1 MPRSRK
7 AVLLAVLVAVL
18 LGAAGARAQEE
29 PGPPETSLDEA
40 GWQGVLGVRGVVST
54 AQRYVVLL
62 DHPSLASRVRDD
74 GGRATEAQMRTW
86 TGAAL
91 GVQEQFLSRMTAA
104 GVRIGPEYRFVRVVN
119 GFSTQLD
126 PTSLAVLEGDREVLG
141 VYPVRIAYPA
151 QFPETENVRPAT
163 LTGLGVPGLDG
174 TGVTVALL
182 DTGVDPSHPYLRD
195 SLLPGIDLLNPGSGA
210 VAQPHPTIPG
220 RPERHATELAGI
232 VTGSDGPDGLQGVA
246 PGASILPVRI
256 AGWQPN
262 AEGGYT
268 VYSRTDQIIA
278 GLEAAVDPNGDG
290 DSMDAARIALVGVV
304 EPYASFTDGPLARAV
319 AGATALDVL
328 VVVPA
333 GNDGRA
339 GPSFGSIGGPSAVPE
354 ALTAAAA
361 DERPDAPTVRVHIR
375 AGLRVLFDSRLPL
388 GGAPTETVTAE
399 VVPVSRA
406 AAAQGTPGHF
416 GPDGL
421 SRVAARAPL
430 LPRGVLSEETIEEA
444 TSAGAIAVLV
454 DGRLPAGAFS
464 LDVPEGV
471 PVVGLPEALVREI
484 RAMLAAG
491 IPVTA
496 AVGAVDVAEN
506 EAGNAVAAFSSRGLA
521 FGGGLKPDLTAPG
534 VAIPTSEPGR
544 GEELEVRFGTVSG
557 TSVSAAIVA
566 GVAAVLAEGRP
577 QSSATELA
585 GLLRGSAQRQPGDLD
600 ATASGAGLV
609 DLRVAVRQEVVAE
622 PAIIS
627 FGIAARARPSW
638 RASSGCERLD
648 AAACEVSIETISA
661 RAEGRRDH
669 LRPAASSRCGPG
681 RSRTVVVRA
690 DTSDLSEQAGV
701 ATGEL
706 VFLVRDSPEVHV
718 PWAVAVPDQSVDL
731 LSRVRLRA
739 RGGTRVRRDAGGAQP
754 RRRRGDA
761 EPSLEVR
768 PLETLEVLW
777 RGGEL
782 LGVLARRREVLPGR
796 YTFGLTGR
804 GPDGDR
810 LPAGRY
816 TVNVVARPG
825 DGHAPVR
832 RERPVR
838 RAVGGSSDGH
848 ILGAVRDQGGAS
860 RCTAAEAVSH
870 LRENPFELAKRSSG
884 GSARSSPSTRTSFAS
899 SPSAR
904 RRSRSRSPSRWTTA
918 RSRSS
923 SATA

>member
-1 MPRSRK
+1 M
-7 AVLLAVLVAVL
+7 
-18 LGAAGARAQEE
+18 
-29 PGPPETSLDEA
+29 
-40 GWQGVLGVRGVVST
+40 LGVRGVVST

-62 DHPSLASRVRDD
+62 DHPSLAARVRDE
-74 GGRATEAQMRTW
+74 GGRATEAQMRVW
-86 TGAAL
+86 TGTAL
-91 GVQEQFLSRMTAA
+91 RVQEQFLARMAAA
-104 GVRIGPEYRFVRVVN
+104 GARIGPEQRFVRVVN

-126 PTSLAVLEGDREVLG
+126 PTSFALLEGDREVQG

-246 PGASILPVRI
+246 PGSSILPIRI

-319 AGATALDVL
+319 AGATALDLL

-339 GPSFGSIGGPSAVPE
+339 GPGFGSIGGPSGVPE

-361 DERPDAPTVRVHIR
+361 DERPDAPTVRVHVR

-406 AAAQGTPGHF
+406 AAGQGTPGHF

-421 SRVAARAPL
+421 SRVAGRAPL

-471 PVVGLPEALVREI
+471 PVVGLPETLVREM

-496 AVGAVDVAEN
+496 AVGAVDVAQN
-506 EAGNAVAAFSSRGLA
+506 EGGNAVAAFSSRGLA

-577 QSSATELA
+577 QSSAPELA
-585 GLLRGSAQRQPGDLD
+585 ALLRGSAQRQPGDLD
-600 ATASGAGLV
+600 VTASGAGLV
-609 DLRVAVRQEVVAE
+609 NLRIAVRQEVVAE
-622 PAIIS
+622 PPSIS
-627 FGIAARARPSW
+627 FGIAGPRTAELESVIRLTNVSTRRVEISIQRINLAPKAVEITFRPPEL
-638 RASSGCERLD
+638 A
-648 AAACEVSIETISA
+648 
-661 RAEGRRDH
+661 
-669 LRPAASSRCGPG
+669 LRPG
-681 RSRTVVVRA
+681 RSRNVVVRA

-706 VFLVRDSPEVHV
+706 VLLVQDSTEVHV
-718 PWAVAVPDQSVDL
+718 PWAISVPAQNVDL
-731 LSRVRLRA
+731 L
-739 RGGTRVRRDAGGAQP
+739 TRVRIDRPEGGRVSDATPAVLSLVAGAVTTTP
-754 RRRRGDA
+754 A
-761 EPSLEVR
+761 LEVR
-768 PLETLEVLW
+768 PLETLEVRLL
-777 RGGEL
+777 RNGEL

-796 YTFGLTGR
+796 YSFGLTGR

-816 TVNVVARPG
+816 TVNIVARPG
-825 DGHAPVR
+825 KGLRRFVESVPYVVR
-832 RERPVR
+832 
-838 RAVGGSSDGH
+838 
-848 ILGAVRDQGGAS
+848 
-860 RCTAAEAVSH
+860 
-870 LRENPFELAKRSSG
+870 
-884 GSARSSPSTRTSFAS
+884 
-899 SPSAR
+899 
-904 RRSRSRSPSRWTTA
+904 
-918 RSRSS
+918 
-923 SATA
+923 